1 MPPCYG
7 VNNKRMEYITASCV
21 ISDRIV
27 YKDESAAFENKAADL
42 PDFLLSVYN
51 HFDLQ
56 YPRFYKMDNLSKLGW
71 LASELLLKD
80 SFHPADHL
88 PEDIAVVLSNSNSSL
103 DTDYKYWETV
113 QDIPSPSVFV
123 YTLPNIMTGE
133 ICIRNKFKGENAFF
147 LLDSFD
153 ATFLEQNVHYL
164 LKEDIAQ
171 VCITGWVDLLG
182 SDYKAGLFLVEKG
195 LATGVNVFTD
205 GANTFTAKNMSRI
218 FQNAKRLI

>member
-21 ISDRIV
+21 IGNRIV
-27 YKDESAAFENKAADL
+27 YKDESVAFENKAADL
-42 PDFLLSVYN
+42 PEFLLSVYN

-71 LASELLLKD
+71 LASELLLKE
-80 SFHPADHL
+80 SFSSADHR

-147 LLDSFD
+147 LLESFD
-153 ATFLEQNVHYL
+153 AGFLEQYVRYL

-171 VCITGWVDLLG
+171 VCITGWVDVLG
-182 SDYKAGLFLVEKG
+182 NDYKAGLFLVEKDPV
-195 LATGVNVFTD
+195 TGAN
-205 GANTFTAKNMSRI
+205 ANTFTAKNMNRL
-218 FQNAKRLI
+218 FQTLNA